1 MARAKKCEEEFNPW
15 PPFVDVFSSVVL
27 VLLLFILVLV
37 VNVAYYMQYNS
48 KSNTQAPKS
57 TSQVDSLSKGVDVTD
72 MVTLKKEKKVAK
84 DAAGNDSLF
93 SGGKSDGN
101 AMSIVKD
108 EKIVEQNVKKGK
120 DQEII
125 VEFKDQ
131 SIFLTSK
138 IKDNIKAFIKKARSK
153 NKSAKFEISVIKPSN
168 VLGKTMPK
176 QISMGRALGTKNAMK
191 KMGLKLSDM
200 RLSFKKNSEKSK
212 DFGSVSIKVI
222 K

>member
-1 MARAKKCEEEFNPW
+1 MARSKKCEEEFNPW

-27 VLLLFILVLV
+27 VLLLFILVLI

-48 KSNTQAPKS
+48 KANTQAPKS
-57 TSQVDSLSKGVDVTD
+57 SSQVDSLSKGVDVTD
-72 MVTLKKEKKVAK
+72 MVTLKKEEKVAK

-93 SGGKSDGN
+93 SGGKSEGN

-108 EKIVEQNVKKGK
+108 EKIVEQNIKKGK
-120 DQEII
+120 DSQIT
-125 VEFKDQ
+125 VEFKDKG
-131 SIFLTSK
+131 IFLTSK
-138 IKDNIKAFIKKARSK
+138 IKDSIKDFIKQEKAK
-153 NKSAKFEISVIKPSN
+153 NKNAKFEISISKPSN
-168 VLGKTMPK
+168 MLGKTMPK

-200 RLSFKKNSEKSK
+200 SLVFKNSKNK
-212 DFGSVSIKVI
+212 GKNFGSVIIKVI

>member
-27 VLLLFILVLV
+27 VLLLFILVLI

-48 KSNTQAPKS
+48 KANTQAPKS

-72 MVTLKKEKKVAK
+72 MVTLKKEKKMAQDV
-84 DAAGNDSLF
+84 AGNDSLF
-93 SGGKSDGN
+93 SGGSSEGN
-101 AMSIVKD
+101 AMSIIKD
-108 EKIVEQNVKKGK
+108 EKIVEQNIKKTK
-120 DQEII
+120 ESEIT
-125 VEFKDQ
+125 VEFKNQ

-138 IKDNIKAFIKKARSK
+138 AKESIKAFIKKARSK
-153 NKSAKFEISVIKPSN
+153 NKSAKFEISVTKPN
-168 VLGKTMPK
+168 NILGKTMPK

-200 RLSFKKNSEKSK
+200 KLSFKKTSAKSK
-212 DFGSVSIKVI
+212 EFGAITIKVI